1 MICVMFLTDARL
13 VAAGKKLAA
22 AGYEVIGAATLSEVE
37 QIFQTDPFKID
48 CVVLPIR
55 GTDDGTVALN
65 DGIVDIGPLLKS
77 LKPGTP
83 VFTAHKTPYLQA
95 LELNIQNCFESKAVA
110 HANAPLTA
118 EGILWMILEKTP
130 RSLNEYTYDVLGM
143 GNTGTCITALLKK
156 LGLQVRSFA
165 RGGKSDTLPLSSWAQ
180 SDPADV
186 IIVTIP
192 AQVVSKDNVKQW
204 KKPVTV
210 IDIASGRAGVAPEA
224 LTLPNITYFA
234 APPLPSIV
242 APVTGGELIADFIIE
257 TLGGVQM
264 K

>member
-22 AGYEVIGAATLSEVE
+22 AGYEVISASTLSETE
-37 QIFQTDPFKID
+37 QIFQTDAFKID

-65 DGIVDIGPLLKS
+65 DGVVDIGPLLKS

-83 VFTAHKTPYLQA
+83 VFTAHRTAYLQA

-118 EGILWMILEKTP
+118 EGVLWMILEKTP

-143 GNTGTCITALLKK
+143 GNTGTCISALLKK
-156 LGLQVRSFA
+156 LELQVRSFA

-192 AQVVSKDNVKQW
+192 AQVVSEDIVKQW

-210 IDIASGRAGVAPEA
+210 IDIASGRVGVAPEA

-257 TLGGVQM
+257 TLGGAQLQ
-264 K
+264 

>member
-22 AGYEVIGAATLSEVE
+22 AGYEVISAATLSETE
-37 QIFQTDPFKID
+37 QIFQTDPFQIN

-55 GTDDGTVALN
+55 GTDDGTVTLN

-83 VFTAHKTPYLQA
+83 VFTAHKTAYLQA
-95 LELNIQNCFESKAVA
+95 LGLNIQNCFESKAVA

-118 EGILWMILEKTP
+118 EGVLWMILEKTP

-165 RGGKSDTLPLSSWAQ
+165 RGEKSDILPLSSWAQ

-192 AQVVSKDNVKQW
+192 TQVISKEIVKQW
-204 KKPVTV
+204 KKPITV

-257 TLGGVQM
+257 TLGGAQM
-264 K
+264 Q